1 MKPEIYEVI
10 VIGMGV
16 TGFAA
21 AMYAGRLGLKT
32 LVIGEFEGGTINYAH
47 DVENYPGFDSISGAN
62 LAAKIEKHAKEYDIK
77 VLKARVEKVEK
88 RGNCFFVTTDSK
100 VLQTSTIIFATGSE
114 WRKLEVPG
122 SKEFEGRGVT
132 YCALCDGPL
141 FKGKTVAVVGGSDS
155 AAKEALLLTE
165 YAKKV
170 FIIYRK
176 EKIHPEPATLK
187 QVEEKVKKGKIEIIN
202 NTNVIEIKG
211 RKVLE
216 NLKLDKAY
224 KNKKELKIDGLFVAI
239 GQIPQSTLAKNL
251 GVRLNDK
258 SEIMINKKSE
268 TSVEGIFAAGDVTD
282 MPFKQAIIGVSGG
295 VVAAHTAYEYA
306 RKTRVC
312 E

>member
-1 MKPEIYEVI
+1 MKIENYEVI
-10 VIGMGV
+10 VVGMGV

-47 DVENYPGFDSISGAN
+47 EVENYPGFGSISGAD
-62 LAAKIEKHAKEYDIK
+62 LAARIEKHAKDYDIK
-77 VLKARVEKVEK
+77 ILKARVQKIEKK
-88 RGNCFFVTTDSK
+88 GNCFFVTADSK
-100 VLQTSTIIFATGSE
+100 FLQTSAVIFATGSE

-122 SKEFEGRGVT
+122 SKEFEGRGVS

-141 FKGKTVAVVGGSDS
+141 FKKKVVAVVGGSDS

-216 NLKLDKAY
+216 SLKFDKPY
-224 KNKKELKIDGLFVAI
+224 KKKPELKIDGLFVAI
-239 GQIPQSTLAKNL
+239 GQISQSSLARNL
-251 GVRLNDK
+251 GVRINDRG
-258 SEIMINKKSE
+258 EIMINKKSE
-268 TSVEGIFAAGDVTD
+268 TSADGVFAAGDVTD
-282 MPFKQAIIGVSGG
+282 MPFKQAVIGVSGG
-295 VVAAHTAYEYA
+295 VVAAHTAYEYV